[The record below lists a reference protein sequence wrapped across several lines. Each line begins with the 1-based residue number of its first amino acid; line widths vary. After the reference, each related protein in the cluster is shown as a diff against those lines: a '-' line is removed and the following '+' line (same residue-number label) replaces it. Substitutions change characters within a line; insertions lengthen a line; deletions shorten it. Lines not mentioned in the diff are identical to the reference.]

1 MAVTAPNAPA
11 APTAPSVPS
20 VTLAPTHGG
29 GAGSGDTEF
38 GTTVTQQPVQE
49 RPARPSA
56 PQRDA
61 SAEEQTAAGDGGAAG
76 GNTAEQPAAAASQ
89 QPAAAAVQTTDGG
102 SGAQQ
107 TQTSLGQQP
116 AIPPSGSSLA
126 YWPFLLVFA
135 VAFLAFTV
143 MQAKKRQ
150 HQLPVQEKT
159 PAAQP
164 SQPQSA
170 AGKKTGKNSPGS
182 HFEVRI

>member
-38 GTTVTQQPVQE
+38 ATTVTQQPVQE
-49 RPARPSA
+49 RPARPAA
-56 PQRDA
+56 PQRNA
-61 SAEEQTAAGDGGAAG
+61 SADGQKTAGDNGAAAGNA
-76 GNTAEQPAAAASQ
+76 AEQPAAAAGQ
-89 QPAAAAVQTTDGG
+89 QQAGTVQTADAGDGG
-102 SGAQQ
+102 QQ